1 LLLAWLF
8 PSQPKCKK
16 MAKLKNIAE
25 YISASPKEAQKHL
38 REMRAILK
46 KAAPKANEDINLK
59 KAHRLASG

>member
-1 LLLAWLF
+1 
-8 PSQPKCKK
+8 

-59 KAHRLASG
+59 GNYIQSYPSFL